1 MDNWCVLL
9 ASTELEGMDDVLSV
23 QSREK
28 TSVTKS
34 AISCPTL
41 VKLNNNGRG
50 RFDLIDQRTAAY
62 QLDRKS
68 SVRFYL

>member
-9 ASTELEGMDDVLSV
+9 ASTALEGMDVVLSV

-34 AISCPTL
+34 AIPCPTL